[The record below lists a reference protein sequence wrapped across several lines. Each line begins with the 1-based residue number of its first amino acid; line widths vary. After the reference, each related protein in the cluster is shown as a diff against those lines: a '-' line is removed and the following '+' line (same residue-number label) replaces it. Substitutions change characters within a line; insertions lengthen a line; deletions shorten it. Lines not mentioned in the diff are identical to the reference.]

1 MCACGPP
8 EPARGGKRN
17 RAAAERAPQQ
27 AGKRLVCLGTGVTG
41 MWNGHYGQHGVPRF
55 GLTYLNDAG
64 EEYGMRHDGE
74 K

>member
-1 MCACGPP
+1 
-8 EPARGGKRN
+8 
-17 RAAAERAPQQ
+17 
-27 AGKRLVCLGTGVTG
+27 VTG